1 MLLMPDKCHVQYT
14 ISILYLNLAN
24 SPMRTTAQ
32 IWLGSSLFSQNWC
45 QVRSTRAAI
54 ICLYCSIVL
63 VWGSSIILWYF
74 LFNCVLVKR
83 DGNVELPEIQSSC
96 LWNTVLKLGSEQHG
110 ALNICE
116 YAVYILRW
124 CVFNTCIRKDLLVLW
139 LSTSDEAVDK
149 LMGKILSEKKNLLE
163 ERRITILINTAHT
176 NTAAVCQS
184 T

>member
-1 MLLMPDKCHVQYT
+1 MKHC
-14 ISILYLNLAN
+14 
-24 SPMRTTAQ
+24 
-32 IWLGSSLFSQNWC
+32 F
-45 QVRSTRAAI
+45 
-54 ICLYCSIVL
+54 
-63 VWGSSIILWYF
+63 
-74 LFNCVLVKR
+74 K
-83 DGNVELPEIQSSC
+83 
-96 LWNTVLKLGSEQHG
+96 EQHG